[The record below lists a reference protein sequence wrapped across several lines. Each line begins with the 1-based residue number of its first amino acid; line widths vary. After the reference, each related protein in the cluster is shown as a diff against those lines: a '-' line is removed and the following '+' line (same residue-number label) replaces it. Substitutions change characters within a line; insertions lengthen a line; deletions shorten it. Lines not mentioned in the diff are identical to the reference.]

1 MYRIKNQGGYAEN
14 FEQIASAEH
23 LIADEHIL
31 VLPKND
37 RKLQVKFYTLEG
49 KNNFKVT
56 TSPRVGQYYLY
67 PAFPTDNGHFKHNKT
82 LNK

>member
-1 MYRIKNQGGYAEN
+1 MYKIKNQGGYIEN
-14 FEQIASAEH
+14 FEEISSAEN
-23 LIADEHIL
+23 LSPDEHVL

-37 RKLQVKFYTLEG
+37 RRLQPKYYTLEG

-67 PAFPTDNGHFKHNKT
+67 PAFPADNNVYKHNKS